1 MPLNLQPLPLES
13 NCHRIAIEFSLNF
26 PGTAIELSTEFRIL
40 TSSVKNHQQQLDE
53 QLNALKNSIVKQLS
67 EKTNQDNLLLS
78 LEMNAQTS
86 SDSSETFS
94 ILFSSIERRLFFE
107 SKLNEVKQQLSGK
120 EILTPLFLREIAL
133 PKTRAGLLFCCA
145 SATLPFKSNLI
156 VQQSSPATANNPTL
170 NINQRLLDKALNNAA
185 LSAIQ
190 NSILP
195 STLPGNAGLNASSTS
210 PVLGAGNAA
219 NSSTS
224 TISSCLQAPNEQDV
238 WICNS
243 DGYVGQV
250 CVLSLSS
257 DPTVTSCNG
266 VCNSR
271 ILCIVAVP
279 AYR

>member
-1 MPLNLQPLPLES
+1 
-13 NCHRIAIEFSLNF
+13 
-26 PGTAIELSTEFRIL
+26 
-40 TSSVKNHQQQLDE
+40 
-53 QLNALKNSIVKQLS
+53 
-67 EKTNQDNLLLS
+67 
-78 LEMNAQTS
+78 MNAQTS

-94 ILFSSIERRLFFE
+94 IIFSSIERRLFFE
-107 SKLNEVKQQLSGK
+107 SKLNEIKQQLSGK

-156 VQQSSPATANNPTL
+156 NIIQQQSSPAAPSNQPL
-170 NINQRLLDKALNNAA
+170 SINQKLLDKAVNNVA

-195 STLPGNAGLNASSTS
+195 STMPGNTAIAGLNASSTS
-210 PVLGAGNAA
+210 PVLNAALGNAA
-219 NSSTS
+219 SSTS
-224 TISSCLQAPNEQDV
+224 TISSCSQTVNEQDV

>member
-1 MPLNLQPLPLES
+1 M
-13 NCHRIAIEFSLNF
+13 
-26 PGTAIELSTEFRIL
+26 
-40 TSSVKNHQQQLDE
+40 
-53 QLNALKNSIVKQLS
+53 KNSIVKQLS

-86 SDSSETFS
+86 TDSSETFS
-94 ILFSSIERRLFFE
+94 IIFGSIERRLFFE

-156 VQQSSPATANNPTL
+156 NNLQQQQNQPLNQPL
-170 NINQRLLDKALNNAA
+170 NINQKLLDRAVNNAA

-195 STLPGNAGLNASSTS
+195 SAMHTLPSNPAMTALNMSGTSSVLNAA
-210 PVLGAGNAA
+210 LGSAQAA
-219 NSSTS
+219 SNS
-224 TISSCLQAPNEQDV
+224 TISSCSQAGNEQDV

>member
-1 MPLNLQPLPLES
+1 
-13 NCHRIAIEFSLNF
+13 
-26 PGTAIELSTEFRIL
+26 
-40 TSSVKNHQQQLDE
+40 
-53 QLNALKNSIVKQLS
+53 
-67 EKTNQDNLLLS
+67 
-78 LEMNAQTS
+78 MNAQTS
-86 SDSSETFS
+86 TDASETFS
-94 ILFSSIERRLFFE
+94 IIFASIERRLFFE

-156 VQQSSPATANNPTL
+156 NILQQQQHSQPL
-170 NINQRLLDKALNNAA
+170 NINQNINPKLLDKAVNNVA
-185 LSAIQ
+185 LSAIH

-195 STLPGNAGLNASSTS
+195 STMHTLPSNPAVVLPSASSVLNAALGSAGTPSS
-210 PVLGAGNAA
+210 A
-219 NSSTS
+219 
-224 TISSCLQAPNEQDV
+224 ISSCSSNEQDV

-250 CVLSLSS
+250 CVLSLSNS